1 MFKAFDGCNGGDPM
15 DGTGEELA
23 FDSSFF
29 TNHACPYLPCHEG
42 VELKEFNCLFCYC
55 PLYALGDRCGGDFAY
70 TASGIKDCTN
80 CTRLHRGKEG
90 VSIVRERFSELADLA
105 RRNVDL
111 TDKGVGTW

>member
-1 MFKAFDGCNGGDPM
+1 M

-105 RRNVDL
+105 RRNMDL